1 MDPPDSASNSPF
13 NPKFKGTLKVPLP
26 EQIEQAIV
34 QLSQGADQVG
44 GNLEKTRSVELED
57 DDDPHLHLNE
67 SKAPSPTALK
77 KTILQDDWEEEGEAG
92 LDHNVSVLPD
102 MVSHMDQ
109 SLWQEQE
116 IVRFNFSIGQLKE
129 EATLDPK
136 PITVSSSRGVN
147 LCLECPDSVAVLPS
161 LHLLMVSE
169 PQRDRI
175 GLFQLNNLEFC
186 GWFQFPSFKMGSKTN
201 FHKPSS
207 LLVMDDILVI
217 IDSEQLF
224 VFHIIG
230 QKCSL
235 VFQKFGS
242 FNGLTSSS
250 MKELSTISKEGQEMF
265 LVSFKSL
272 SRVDEWKMTR
282 KIQLASTESNIRF
295 LTRGNERFYMTNRD
309 SHHLILLDLEAE
321 QIREGGYFG
330 HKAGQMYQPGGLILD
345 DVGNILICDSGNNKL
360 VLYNERMQ
368 YIKVN
373 EIFRIKSVSC
383 FYFL

>member
-1 MDPPDSASNSPF
+1 
-13 NPKFKGTLKVPLP
+13 
-26 EQIEQAIV
+26 
-34 QLSQGADQVG
+34 
-44 GNLEKTRSVELED
+44 
-57 DDDPHLHLNE
+57 
-67 SKAPSPTALK
+67 
-77 KTILQDDWEEEGEAG
+77 
-92 LDHNVSVLPD
+92 
-102 MVSHMDQ
+102 
-109 SLWQEQE
+109 
-116 IVRFNFSIGQLKE
+116 
-129 EATLDPK
+129 
-136 PITVSSSRGVN
+136 
-147 LCLECPDSVAVLPS
+147 
-161 LHLLMVSE
+161 
-169 PQRDRI
+169 
-175 GLFQLNNLEFC
+175 
-186 GWFQFPSFKMGSKTN
+186 MGSKTN

-250 MKELSTISKEGQEMF
+250 MKELSTISKEGQKMF

-383 FYFL
+383 VYFL